1 MLSFLINSIFLL
13 FSTTFFNNFSSSY
26 LLTGC
31 NNISSSFILSPGCGD
46 LLFSFELQPLANTFL
61 GVTFIVAG
69 VVFSPD
75 AVEP

>member
-1 MLSFLINSIFLL
+1 
-13 FSTTFFNNFSSSY
+13 
-26 LLTGC
+26 
-31 NNISSSFILSPGCGD
+31 LSPGCGD

-75 AVEP
+75 AVDPYDMC